1 MVRPISHYATFPAVT
16 TLSTEILA
24 LSGVEVGALMAR
36 GDLSPVGVTEMTLT
50 QAQSLN
56 PTINAY
62 ISVREEAALAEARV
76 AEDEIRTGRSRGPL
90 HGVPVAL
97 KDSVFVKDELTT
109 LGSKIHGDF
118 RPTHDGAVVEK
129 LRAAGAIVVGKLNL
143 HEYAWGLTNDNPYFG
158 VARNPWNPEKLA
170 GGSSGGSAA
179 AIAANMSFL
188 TIGADAAGSIRVP
201 SAICGGVGLKATYG
215 RVSTY
220 GDFPLAWTL
229 GHVGPMVKDVTDA
242 AATLQA
248 IAGFDPRDPG
258 STDTAVPDFS
268 ALLNQDVQ
276 GMVIGL
282 EEGYFFHNVDAGIE
296 QVVRATIDELVARGA
311 ILKPVKIPALAHAEW
326 ACSMTILSEATTIHH
341 QNLVTRGEDFA
352 PDVRA
357 QLRVGE
363 VISAVD
369 YLQAQQVRRQLKQ
382 EFTVAL
388 AGVDVILTPSMPVL
402 TPDVGQQMVDL
413 NGQQL
418 PLASQFTRFC
428 VPTNLTGHP
437 SLTVPAGLVDGL
449 PVGIQVIGRAFD
461 EATVLKAGRCIEQL
475 EPLAGHAPQIGTV
488 SESIH

>member
-1 MVRPISHYATFPAVT
+1 VI
-16 TLSTEILA
+16 TLSTEILS

-36 GDLSPVGVTEMTLT
+36 RELSPVEVTEMTLE
-50 QAQSLN
+50 QARALN
-56 PTINAY
+56 PAINAY
-62 ISVREEAALAEARV
+62 ISFREEAALAEARV
-76 AEDEIRTGRSRGPL
+76 AEDELRAGRVRGPL

-97 KDSVFVKDELTT
+97 KDSVFVRDEVTT
-109 LGSKIHGDF
+109 LGSRIHGDF
-118 RPTHDGAVVEK
+118 IPPHDGAVVER
-129 LRAAGAIVVGKLNL
+129 LRAAGAVIVGKLNL
-143 HEYAWGLTNDNPYFG
+143 HEYAWGLTNDNPYYG
-158 VARNPWNPEKLA
+158 VTRNPWNPAKLA

-229 GHVGPMVKDVTDA
+229 GHVGPMVKNVADA

-258 STDTAVPDFS
+258 SADVPVPDFG
-268 ALLNQDVQ
+268 ALLDQDVR
-276 GMVIGL
+276 GLVIGI
-282 EEGYFFHNVDAGIE
+282 EEDYYFRDVDTGIE
-296 QVVRATIDELVARGA
+296 QVVRATIDELVTRGA
-311 ILKPVKIPALAHAEW
+311 VLKPVSIPALAHAEW
-326 ACSMTILSEATTIHH
+326 ACSMTILSEASTIHH
-341 QNLVTRGEDFA
+341 ANLVERPEDFA

-363 VISAVD
+363 LISAVD

-382 EFTVAL
+382 ELSAAL
-388 AGVDVILTPSMPVL
+388 ADVDVLLTPSMPVL
-402 TPDVGQQMVDL
+402 TPDVGKQMVEL
-413 NGQQL
+413 NGREL
-418 PLASQFTRFC
+418 PLASQFTRFA

-437 SLTVPAGLVDGL
+437 SMTVPAGLVDGL

-461 EATVLKAGRCIEQL
+461 EATVLRVGRHIEEL
-475 EPLAGHAPQIGTV
+475 EPLAGHQPQVGAF
-488 SESIH
+488 SEAIL